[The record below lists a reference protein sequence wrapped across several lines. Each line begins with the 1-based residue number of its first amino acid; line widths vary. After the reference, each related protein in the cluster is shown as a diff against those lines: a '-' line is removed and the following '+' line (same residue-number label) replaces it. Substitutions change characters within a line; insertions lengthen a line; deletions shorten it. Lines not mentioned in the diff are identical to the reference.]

1 MPMYRQVKKTIYDYL
16 TCKID
21 NSIQDLTNS
30 LDKNVK
36 EEIMDLKIFNE
47 RIQNEMKEEQVVER
61 LSNIDDGSYEI
72 LKDGE
77 RGLSLKNIIQS
88 RRENLD

>member
-1 MPMYRQVKKTIYDYL
+1 MYRQVKKTIYDYL

-47 RIQNEMKEEQVVER
+47 RIQHEMKEEQVVEQ
-61 LSNIDDGSYEI
+61 LSNISNGSYEI

>member
-1 MPMYRQVKKTIYDYL
+1 MYRQVKKTIYDYL

-47 RIQNEMKEEQVVER
+47 RIQNEIKEEQVVER
-61 LSNIDDGSYEI
+61 LSNIDDCSYEI
-72 LKDGE
+72 LKNGE
-77 RGLSLKNIIQS
+77 RGLSLKNIIQT

>member
-1 MPMYRQVKKTIYDYL
+1 MYRQVKKTIYDYL

-47 RIQNEMKEEQVVER
+47 RIQQEITEEQVVKQ
-61 LSNIDDGSYEI
+61 LSDISDGSYEI
-72 LKDGE
+72 LKNGE
-77 RGLSLKNIIQS
+77 RGLSLKKIIQT

>member
-1 MPMYRQVKKTIYDYL
+1 MYRQVKKTIYDYL

-21 NSIQDLTNS
+21 NSIQDLSNS

-47 RIQNEMKEEQVVER
+47 RIQNEIKEEQVVER
-61 LSNIDDGSYEI
+61 LSNIDDCSYEI
-72 LKDGE
+72 LKNGE
-77 RGLSLKNIIQS
+77 RGLSLKNIIQT

>member
-1 MPMYRQVKKTIYDYL
+1 MYRQVKKTIYDYL

-61 LSNIDDGSYEI
+61 LSNISNGSYEI

-77 RGLSLKNIIQS
+77 RGLSLKNIIQT

>member
-1 MPMYRQVKKTIYDYL
+1 MPMYTQVKKTIYDYL

>member
-1 MPMYRQVKKTIYDYL
+1 MYTQVKKTIYDYL

>member
-1 MPMYRQVKKTIYDYL
+1 MYRQVKKTIYDYL

-77 RGLSLKNIIQS
+77 RGLSLKNIIQT

>member
-1 MPMYRQVKKTIYDYL
+1 MYRQVKKTIYDYL

>member
-1 MPMYRQVKKTIYDYL
+1 MYRQVKKTIYDYL

-47 RIQNEMKEEQVVER
+47 RIQNEMKEEQVVEQ
-61 LSNIDDGSYEI
+61 LSNISNGSYEI

-77 RGLSLKNIIQS
+77 RGLSLKNIIQT